1 MNWAVFGLDKIDKVH
16 GISLRTMISRIQWK
30 DKRGKQRQL
39 FHSVDDTYKMDGV
52 IFTWHPEFDDQA
64 SMVMTGLLAYLKAEY
79 GTSVEKYFTPD
90 CRELQ
95 GGQTWDKEKG
105 GIINEDDEML
115 ANVSKD
121 KSWWDIEDSPTDNK
135 VIVDVSKVVTESKI
149 TNQDDHSLP
158 TVNTHSTTSIGKV
171 DNKLS
176 AAAQALLISPA
187 PLHNPIADT
196 ATVSSGLTLDTVANR
211 MDVMEGSVATVQSN
225 MAEVHNTLNQTNH
238 MVRQLVVHLNL
249 NKDAV
254 RSTDANGN
262 KS

>member
-1 MNWAVFGLDKIDKVH
+1 MLWI
-16 GISLRTMISRIQWK
+16 LRMILR
-30 DKRGKQRQL
+30 
-39 FHSVDDTYKMDGV
+39 
-52 IFTWHPEFDDQA
+52 
-64 SMVMTGLLAYLKAEY
+64 
-79 GTSVEKYFTPD
+79 
-90 CRELQ
+90 
-95 GGQTWDKEKG
+95 
-105 GIINEDDEML
+105 DEML

-158 TVNTHSTTSIGKV
+158 TVNTHSTTSIGKA

-238 MVRQLVVHLNL
+238 MVRQLVAHLNL